1 MGKLCLSPLSI
12 LFLCNEMKKL
22 IYSLFVLT
30 MLFGMA
36 SCEEKP
42 VEGKPV
48 LTVSTDLFV
57 ADGEEGVEFTVK
69 VGDVDVTAESTIYVD
84 NKPITGN
91 FFTTTEAKFY
101 KAFAIYNGQTSNK
114 LSIQAAN
121 PALYVELPEDTLA
134 DKFSEFHHNV
144 LMTQATGTWCGW
156 CPYMIRSIELFREN
170 GSNAANTVVVATH
183 SNDVFSCKASEAAVS
198 ALHVQGFPSS
208 FFNLNPEAIV
218 ENNDPNIN
226 AEVINAS
233 AGMELKEK
241 ANVGIAATVATN
253 SSKSVIAVRAAVKVG
268 KTGAYRINAWLV
280 EDKLPAYQSSNW
292 YEFSNGMSTVLIEHD
307 FVLRGASCLS
317 PIQGELLGGKSSCE
331 QGETIEYYYEFD
343 ADDADFVDVA
353 NCKVVVLVSAASG
366 KNFYVNNVIECS
378 VGKSVPFAY
387 N

>member
-22 IYSLFVLT
+22 IYSLFALT

-101 KAFAIYNGQTSNK
+101 KAFATYNGQTSNQ

-134 DKFSEFHHNV
+134 DKFSGFHHNV
-144 LMTQATGTWCGW
+144 LMTQATGTWCGY

-183 SNDVFSCKASEAAVS
+183 SNDEFSCKASEAAVS

-226 AEVINAS
+226 SEVINAS
-233 AGMELKEK
+233 AGMELKEE
-241 ANVGIAATVATN
+241 ANVGIAARVATN
-253 SSKSVIAVRAAVKVG
+253 NSKSVIAVRAAVKVG

-280 EDKLPAYQSSNW
+280 EDKLPAYQSSSW

-317 PIQGELLGGKSSCE
+317 PIQGEFLGGKSSCE

-366 KNFYVNNVIECS
+366 KNFYVNNVIECP

>member
-22 IYSLFVLT
+22 IYSLFALT

-101 KAFAIYNGQTSNK
+101 KAFATYNGQTSNQ

-134 DKFSEFHHNV
+134 DKFSGFHHNV
-144 LMTQATGTWCGW
+144 LMTQATGTWCGY

-183 SNDVFSCKASEAAVS
+183 SSDEFSCKASEAVVS

-226 AEVINAS
+226 SEVINAS

-241 ANVGIAATVATN
+241 ANVGIAARVATN

-268 KTGAYRINAWLV
+268 KTGTYRINAWLV

-317 PIQGELLGGKSSCE
+317 PIQGEFLGGKSSCE

-366 KNFYVNNVIECS
+366 KNFYVNNVIECP

>member
-1 MGKLCLSPLSI
+1 MGKFCLSPLSI

-22 IYSLFVLT
+22 IYSLFALT

-101 KAFAIYNGQTSNK
+101 KAFATYNGQTSNQ

-134 DKFSEFHHNV
+134 DKFSGFHHNV
-144 LMTQATGTWCGW
+144 LMTQATGTWCGY

-183 SNDVFSCKASEAAVS
+183 SGDEFSCKASEAAVS

-226 AEVINAS
+226 SEVINAS

-241 ANVGIAATVATN
+241 ANVGIAARVATN
-253 SSKSVIAVRAAVKVG
+253 NSKSVIAVRAAVKVG

-343 ADDADFVDVA
+343 ADDADFVDAA

-366 KNFYVNNVIECS
+366 KNFYVNNVIECP

>member
-1 MGKLCLSPLSI
+1 MGKFCLSPLSI

-22 IYSLFVLT
+22 IYSLFALT

-101 KAFAIYNGQTSNK
+101 KAFATYNGQTSNQ

-134 DKFSEFHHNV
+134 DKFSGFHHNV
-144 LMTQATGTWCGW
+144 LMTQATGTWCGY

-183 SNDVFSCKASEAAVS
+183 SGDEFSCKASEAAVS

-226 AEVINAS
+226 SEVINAS

-241 ANVGIAATVATN
+241 ANVGIAARVATN
-253 SSKSVIAVRAAVKVG
+253 NSKSVIAVRAAVKVG

-280 EDKLPAYQSSNW
+280 EDKLPAYQASNW
-292 YEFSNGMSTVLIEHD
+292 YEFSNGMSTALFEHV

-343 ADDADFVDVA
+343 ADDADFVDAA

-366 KNFYVNNVIECS
+366 KNFYVNNVIECP

>member
-22 IYSLFVLT
+22 IYSFFALT

-84 NKPITGN
+84 NTPITGN
-91 FFTTTEAKFY
+91 FFTTTEAKIY
-101 KAFAIYNGQTSNK
+101 KAFATYNGQLSNQ

-134 DKFSEFHHNV
+134 DKFSGFHHNV
-144 LMTQATGTWCGW
+144 LMTQATGTWCGY

-183 SNDVFSCKASEAAVS
+183 SGDEFSCKASEAAVS

-226 AEVINAS
+226 SEVINAS

-241 ANVGIAATVATN
+241 ANVGIAARVATN
-253 SSKSVIAVRAAVKVG
+253 NSKSVIAVRAAVKVG

-307 FVLRGASCLS
+307 FVLRGASCVS
-317 PIQGELLGGKSSCE
+317 PIQGELLGGKASCE

-353 NCKVVVLVSAASG
+353 NCKVVVLVSAGSG
-366 KNFYVNNVIECS
+366 KNFYVNNVIECP

>member
-1 MGKLCLSPLSI
+1 
-12 LFLCNEMKKL
+12 MKKL
-22 IYSLFVLT
+22 IYSLFALT

-84 NKPITGN
+84 NTPITGN
-91 FFTTTEAKFY
+91 FFTTTEAKIY
-101 KAFAIYNGQTSNK
+101 KAFATYNGQLSNQ
-114 LSIQAAN
+114 LSVKAAN

-134 DKFSEFHHNV
+134 DKFSGFHHNV
-144 LMTQATGTWCGW
+144 LMTQATGTWCGY
-156 CPYMIRSIELFREN
+156 CPYMIRSIELFREY

-183 SNDVFSCKASEAAVS
+183 SGDEFSCKASEEAIS
-198 ALHVQGFPSS
+198 ALRVSGFPSS

-226 AEVINAS
+226 SEVINAS

-253 SSKSVIAVRAAVKVG
+253 NSKSVVAVRAAVKVG

-280 EDKLPAYQSSNW
+280 EDKLPAYQSSYW
-292 YEFSNGMSTVLIEHD
+292 AEFSNGMSTVLIEHD
-307 FVLRGASCLS
+307 FVLRGASCVS
-317 PIQGELLGGKSSCE
+317 PIQGELLGGKASCE

-343 ADDADFVDVA
+343 ADDADFVDAA
-353 NCKVVVLVSAASG
+353 NCKVVVLVSAGSG
-366 KNFYVNNVIECS
+366 KNFYVNNVIECP

>member
-22 IYSLFVLT
+22 IYSLFALT

-101 KAFAIYNGQTSNK
+101 KAFATYNGQTSNK

-134 DKFSEFHHNV
+134 DKFSGFHHNV
-144 LMTQATGTWCGW
+144 LMTQATGTWCGY

-183 SNDVFSCKASEAAVS
+183 SNDEFSCKASEAAVS

-226 AEVINAS
+226 SEVINAS
-233 AGMELKEK
+233 AGMELKEE

-280 EDKLPAYQSSNW
+280 EDKLPAYQSSSW

-317 PIQGELLGGKSSCE
+317 PIQGEFLGGKSSCE

-366 KNFYVNNVIECS
+366 KNFYVNNVIECP

>member
-1 MGKLCLSPLSI
+1 
-12 LFLCNEMKKL
+12 MKKL
-22 IYSLFVLT
+22 IYSLFALT

-69 VGDVDVTAESTIYVD
+69 VGDVDVTAESAIYVD
-84 NKPITGN
+84 NTPITGN
-91 FFTTTEAKFY
+91 FFTTTEAKIY
-101 KAFAIYNGQTSNK
+101 KAFATYNGQLSNQ
-114 LSIQAAN
+114 LSVKAAN

-134 DKFSEFHHNV
+134 DKFSGFHHNV
-144 LMTQATGTWCGW
+144 LMTQATGTWCGY

-183 SNDVFSCKASEAAVS
+183 SGDEFSCKASEAAVS

-226 AEVINAS
+226 SEVINAS

-253 SSKSVIAVRAAVKVG
+253 NSKSVIAVRAAVKVG

-280 EDKLPAYQSSNW
+280 EDKLPAYQSSYW
-292 YEFSNGMSTVLIEHD
+292 AEFSNGMSTVLIEHD
-307 FVLRGASCLS
+307 FVLRGASCVS
-317 PIQGELLGGKSSCE
+317 PIQGELLGGKASCE

-343 ADDADFVDVA
+343 ADDADFVDA
-353 NCKVVVLVSAASG
+353 TNCKVVVLVSAGSG
-366 KNFYVNNVIECS
+366 KNFYVNNVIECP

>member
-22 IYSLFVLT
+22 IYSLFALT

-69 VGDVDVTAESTIYVD
+69 VGDVDVTAESIIYVD

-91 FFTTTEAKFY
+91 FFTTTEAKIY
-101 KAFAIYNGQTSNK
+101 KAFATYNGQLSNQ
-114 LSIQAAN
+114 LSVKAAN

-134 DKFSEFHHNV
+134 DKFDGFHHKV
-144 LMTQATGTWCGW
+144 LMTQATGTWCGY

-183 SNDVFSCKASEAAVS
+183 YNDEFSCKASEAAVS
-198 ALHVQGFPSS
+198 ALHVPGFPSS

-226 AEVINAS
+226 SEVINAS

-253 SSKSVIAVRAAVKVG
+253 NSKSVIAVRAAVKVG

-292 YEFSNGMSTVLIEHD
+292 YEFSNGMSSVLIDHD
-307 FVLRGASCLS
+307 FVLRGASCVS

-343 ADDADFVDVA
+343 ADDADFVHA
-353 NCKVVVLVSAASG
+353 TNCKVVVLVSTGSG
-366 KNFYVNNVIECS
+366 KNFYVNNVIECP

>member
-22 IYSLFVLT
+22 IYSLFALT
-30 MLFGMA
+30 MLFGMV

-101 KAFAIYNGQTSNK
+101 KAFATYNGQTSNQ

-134 DKFSEFHHNV
+134 DKFDGFHHNV
-144 LMTQATGTWCGW
+144 LMTQATGTWCGY

-183 SNDVFSCKASEAAVS
+183 SNDEFSCKASEAAVS

-226 AEVINAS
+226 SEVINAS

-241 ANVGIAATVATN
+241 ANVGIAARVATN
-253 SSKSVIAVRAAVKVG
+253 NSKSVIAVRAAVKVG

-317 PIQGELLGGKSSCE
+317 PIQGEFLGGKSSCE

-366 KNFYVNNVIECS
+366 KNFYVNNVIECP

>member
-1 MGKLCLSPLSI
+1 
-12 LFLCNEMKKL
+12 MKKL
-22 IYSLFVLT
+22 IYSLFALT

-101 KAFAIYNGQTSNK
+101 KVFATYNGQTSNK

-121 PALYVELPEDTLA
+121 PALYVELPEDALA
-134 DKFSEFHHNV
+134 DKFSGFHHNV
-144 LMTQATGTWCGW
+144 LMTQATGTWCGY

-183 SNDVFSCKASEAAVS
+183 SGDEFSCKASEAAVS
-198 ALHVQGFPSS
+198 ALHVPGYPSA

-226 AEVINAS
+226 SEVINAS

-241 ANVGIAATVATN
+241 ANVGIAARVVTN

-280 EDKLPAYQSSNW
+280 EDKLFAYQSSNW

-366 KNFYVNNVIECS
+366 KNFYVNNVIECP

>member
-1 MGKLCLSPLSI
+1 MGKLCISPLSI

-22 IYSLFVLT
+22 IYSLFALT

-48 LTVSTDLFV
+48 LTVSSDLFV

-84 NKPITGN
+84 NTPITGN
-91 FFTTTEAKFY
+91 FFTTTEAKIY
-101 KAFAIYNGQTSNK
+101 KAFATYNGQLSNQ
-114 LSIQAAN
+114 LSVKAAN

-144 LMTQATGTWCGW
+144 LMTQATGTWCGY
-156 CPYMIRSIELFREN
+156 CPYMIRSIELFREY

-183 SNDVFSCKASEAAVS
+183 SGDEFSCKASEEAIS
-198 ALHVQGFPSS
+198 ALRVSGFPSS

-226 AEVINAS
+226 SEVINAS

-253 SSKSVIAVRAAVKVG
+253 NSKSVVAVRAAVKVG

-280 EDKLPAYQSSNW
+280 EDKLPAYQSSYW
-292 YEFSNGMSTVLIEHD
+292 AEFSNGMSTVLIEHD
-307 FVLRGASCLS
+307 FVLRGASCVS
-317 PIQGELLGGKSSCE
+317 PIQGELLGGKASCE

-343 ADDADFVDVA
+343 ADDADFVDAA
-353 NCKVVVLVSAASG
+353 NCKVVVLVSAGSG
-366 KNFYVNNVIECS
+366 KNFYVNNVIECP

>member
-1 MGKLCLSPLSI
+1 
-12 LFLCNEMKKL
+12 MKKL
-22 IYSLFVLT
+22 IYSLFALT

-69 VGDVDVTAESTIYVD
+69 VGDVDVTAESIIYV
-84 NKPITGN
+84 NNTPITGN

-101 KAFAIYNGQTSNK
+101 KVFATYNGQLSNQ
-114 LSIQAAN
+114 LSVQAAN
-121 PALYVELPEDTLA
+121 PALYVELPEDALA
-134 DKFSEFHHNV
+134 DKFDGFHHKV
-144 LMTQATGTWCGW
+144 LMTQATGTWCGY

-183 SNDVFSCKASEAAVS
+183 SGDEFSCKASEEAIS
-198 ALHVQGFPSS
+198 ALRVSGFPSS

-226 AEVINAS
+226 SEVINAS

-253 SSKSVIAVRAAVKVG
+253 NSKSVIAVRAAVKVG

-280 EDKLPAYQSSNW
+280 EDKLPAYQSSYW
-292 YEFSNGMSTVLIEHD
+292 SEFSNGMSSVLIDHD
-307 FVLRGASCLS
+307 FVLRGASCVS

-343 ADDADFVDVA
+343 ADDADFVDVD

-366 KNFYVNNVIECS
+366 KNFYVNNVIECP

>member
-1 MGKLCLSPLSI
+1 MSI

-22 IYSLFVLT
+22 IYSLFALT

-101 KAFAIYNGQTSNK
+101 KAFATYNGQTSNK

-134 DKFSEFHHNV
+134 DKFSGFHHNV
-144 LMTQATGTWCGW
+144 LMTQATGTWCGY

-183 SNDVFSCKASEAAVS
+183 SGDEFSSKASEAAVS
-198 ALHVQGFPSS
+198 ALHVQEFPSS

-226 AEVINAS
+226 SEVINAS

-241 ANVGIAATVATN
+241 ANVGIAARVATN
-253 SSKSVIAVRAAVKVG
+253 NSKSVIAVRAAVKVG

-307 FVLRGASCLS
+307 FVLRGASCVS
-317 PIQGELLGGKSSCE
+317 PIQGELLGGKASCE

-366 KNFYVNNVIECS
+366 KNFYVNNVIECP
-378 VGKSVPFAY
+378 VGKSVPFVY

>member
-1 MGKLCLSPLSI
+1 
-12 LFLCNEMKKL
+12 MKKL
-22 IYSLFVLT
+22 IYSLFALT

-101 KAFAIYNGQTSNK
+101 KAFATYNGQTSNK

-134 DKFSEFHHNV
+134 DKFSGFHHNV
-144 LMTQATGTWCGW
+144 LMTQATGTWCGF
-156 CPYMIRSIELFREN
+156 CPYMIRSIELFREY

-183 SNDVFSCKASEAAVS
+183 SGDEFSCKASEAAVS

-226 AEVINAS
+226 SEVINAS

-241 ANVGIAATVATN
+241 AHVGIAARVVTN

-366 KNFYVNNVIECS
+366 KNFYVNNVIECP

>member
-1 MGKLCLSPLSI
+1 
-12 LFLCNEMKKL
+12 MKKL
-22 IYSLFVLT
+22 IYSLFALT

-69 VGDVDVTAESTIYVD
+69 VGGVDVTAESTIYVD
-84 NKPITGN
+84 NTPITGN
-91 FFTTTEAKFY
+91 FFTTTEAKIY
-101 KAFAIYNGQTSNK
+101 KAFATYNGQLSNQ
-114 LSIQAAN
+114 LSVKAAN

-134 DKFSEFHHNV
+134 DKFSGFHHNV
-144 LMTQATGTWCGW
+144 LMTQATGTWCGY
-156 CPYMIRSIELFREN
+156 CPYMIRSIELFREY

-183 SNDVFSCKASEAAVS
+183 SGDEFSCKASEEAIS
-198 ALHVQGFPSS
+198 ALRVSGFPSS

-226 AEVINAS
+226 SEVINAS

-253 SSKSVIAVRAAVKVG
+253 NSKSVIAVRAAVKVG

-292 YEFSNGMSTVLIEHD
+292 YEFSNGMSSVLIDHD
-307 FVLRGASCLS
+307 FVLRGASCVS

-353 NCKVVVLVSAASG
+353 NCKVVVLVSAGSG
-366 KNFYVNNVIECS
+366 KNFYVNNVIECP
-378 VGKSVPFAY
+378 VDKSVPFAY

>member
-1 MGKLCLSPLSI
+1 
-12 LFLCNEMKKL
+12 MKKFF
-22 IYSLFVLT
+22 YSLFSLAL
-30 MLFGMA
+30 LFSA
-36 SCEEKP
+36 TSCNEETKDLD
-42 VEGKPV
+42 VTPV
-48 LTVSTDLFV
+48 LSASADLFV
-57 ADGEEGVEFTVK
+57 ADGEDELVLTVMA
-69 VGDVDVTAESTIYVD
+69 GTIDVTADAKIYVD
-84 NKPITGN
+84 YQVIPGN
-91 FFTTTEAKFY
+91 VFTTTKAKEY
-101 KAFAIYNGQTSNK
+101 KIFASYNGRNSNNITVK
-114 LSIQAAN
+114 AAN

-134 DKFSEFHHNV
+134 DKFDGFHHNV
-144 LMTQATGTWCGW
+144 LMTQATGTWCGY
-156 CPYMIRSIELFREN
+156 CPYMIRSIELFREY

-183 SNDVFSCKASEAAVS
+183 SGDEFSCKASEAAVS
-198 ALHVQGFPSS
+198 ALHVPGFPSS

-226 AEVINAS
+226 SEVINAS

-241 ANVGIAATVATN
+241 AHVGIAARVVTN

-307 FVLRGASCLS
+307 FVLRGASCVS
-317 PIQGELLGGKSSCE
+317 PIQGELLGGKASCE

-343 ADDADFVDVA
+343 ADDADFVDAA
-353 NCKVVVLVSAASG
+353 NCKVVVLVSAGSG
-366 KNFYVNNVIECS
+366 KNFYVNNVIECP

>member
-1 MGKLCLSPLSI
+1 
-12 LFLCNEMKKL
+12 MKKL
-22 IYSLFVLT
+22 IYSLFALT
-30 MLFGMA
+30 MLFGMV

-101 KAFAIYNGQTSNK
+101 KAFATYNGQTSNQ

-134 DKFSEFHHNV
+134 DKFSGFHHNV
-144 LMTQATGTWCGW
+144 LMTQATGTWCGY

-183 SNDVFSCKASEAAVS
+183 SGDEFSCKASEAAVS

-226 AEVINAS
+226 SEVINAS

-241 ANVGIAATVATN
+241 ANVGIAARVATN
-253 SSKSVIAVRAAVKVG
+253 NSKSVIAVRAAVKVG

-317 PIQGELLGGKSSCE
+317 PIQGEVLGGKSSCE

-366 KNFYVNNVIECS
+366 KNFYVNNVIECP